1 MNEQPDLTIE
11 QVAKIVQVNRK
22 TVEKWIREGDL
33 DAYEIGNDRKRI
45 RPDKLEE
52 FREKRRV
59 NPRKRTKK
67 SEGDLALAG

>member
-1 MNEQPDLTIE
+1 MDEQSDYTID

-33 DAYEIGNDRKRI
+33 DAYDIGGDRKRI

-59 NPRKRTKK
+59 NPRQKQKK
-67 SEGDLALAG
+67 DEEDLATVA